1 MWLVHALPDERFCP
15 EIVKKIVGLYFDGQ
29 KMALL
34 PPCFPQKSPF
44 RRFLMALRI
53 FVRLSSFNALKIEI
67 CEGLFPGALV
77 RFFSRLFVLPAIVS

>member
-67 CEGLFPGALV
+67 CEGLFPCAWDC
-77 RFFSRLFVLPAIVS
+77 FSSPSNILPVIVS